1 MVKRAR
7 TERREAEREAV
18 KLARSRM
25 KLAALEPGG
34 APDRPIEVTSASII
48 EPHASSMP
56 CAACGAQG
64 LRVDEHVAVTL
75 ADEGGGPGGS
85 TPTARRLRVVHV
97 NCQRCGTR
105 REVFFRIGTVLPS

>member
-7 TERREAEREAV
+7 TERREAEREAA

-34 APDRPIEVTSASII
+34 AADRPIEVTSASII

-56 CAACGAQG
+56 CPACGAQG
-64 LRVDEHVAVTL
+64 QRVDEHVAVTL
-75 ADEGGGPGGS
+75 AGEGTEP
-85 TPTARRLRVVHV
+85 ARRLRVVHV
-97 NCQRCGTR
+97 NCPRCGMR

>member
-7 TERREAEREAV
+7 TERREAARDAA
-18 KLARSRM
+18 KLARSRL

-34 APDRPIEVTSASII
+34 ASDRPIEVTSASII

-64 LRVDEHVAVTL
+64 LRVEEHVAVTL
-75 ADEGGGPGGS
+75 GGEGSEPQ
-85 TPTARRLRVVHV
+85 RRLRVVHV
-97 NCQRCGTR
+97 TCQRCGTR

>member
-1 MVKRAR
+1 M
-7 TERREAEREAV
+7 
-18 KLARSRM
+18 KLSRSRM
-25 KLAALEPGG
+25 KLAALEAGG

-48 EPHASSMP
+48 EPQASSMP

-75 ADEGGGPGGS
+75 EGGGPS
-85 TPTARRLRVVHV
+85 EPARRLRVVHV